1 MAISLVGLYVL
12 SLLPGICKISINGSN
27 INLFGVV
34 TLLILPFLYARF
46 FTEKR
51 LITLLKKRKMIIFLI
66 CWLFIDIVGI
76 MRALDLSQWIKYN
89 YFFISGLSLAIL
101 VAYYFKEKKHYYY
114 FLLISNVM
122 LVIHNII
129 GWVEIIAKKYYF
141 LSSEELKEIYIR
153 YHYPVSM
160 FGNTNDFAI
169 FLTVAIFLTLIF
181 NNLITNTLHKLLN
194 NILIISSFFLIYRT
208 QSRAC
213 WLALVVGLILF
224 LLLKV
229 RYTHKTYR
237 VFFML
242 GIVATLSVISSITY
256 FIITSNVIDLN
267 SIGMRI
273 NLIKNGFILLFQTW
287 GFGVGSSNIELLMHD
302 SALLPTAGMSNMH
315 NWWMEILV
323 SFGIVIFTIYLFI
336 YVKFIL
342 TAFKAVLRSEGQKE
356 QNINGLIFSLLF
368 VFTIACISSSSINSY
383 GWIWILYGCC
393 ISFYYC
399 LEN

>member
-12 SLLPGICKISINGSN
+12 SLLPGICKISINGAN

-194 NILIISSFFLIYRT
+194 NILIISSFF
-208 QSRAC
+208 
-213 WLALVVGLILF
+213 
-224 LLLKV
+224 
-229 RYTHKTYR
+229 
-237 VFFML
+237 
-242 GIVATLSVISSITY
+242 
-256 FIITSNVIDLN
+256 
-267 SIGMRI
+267 
-273 NLIKNGFILLFQTW
+273 
-287 GFGVGSSNIELLMHD
+287 
-302 SALLPTAGMSNMH
+302 
-315 NWWMEILV
+315 
-323 SFGIVIFTIYLFI
+323 
-336 YVKFIL
+336 
-342 TAFKAVLRSEGQKE
+342 
-356 QNINGLIFSLLF
+356 
-368 VFTIACISSSSINSY
+368 
-383 GWIWILYGCC
+383 
-393 ISFYYC
+393 
-399 LEN
+399 